1 MSVPQAGQAV
11 WGTEEAEMNAILC
24 LTSPGQLRKTIEKY
38 EELTGGT
45 TMEEA
50 IRSEC
55 SGALQEGYLAIGQF
69 CLSDCLGTSPWVS
82 SLSVCLGYLAMGQFS
97 LCLPW
102 LPRHGS
108 VLSLFALATS
118 PWVSSLSVCLGYLAM
133 GQFSLSLS
141 LSLFAWATSP

>member
-1 MSVPQAGQAV
+1 
-11 WGTEEAEMNAILC
+11 MNAILC

-69 CLSDCLGTSPWVS
+69 
-82 SLSVCLGYLAMGQFS
+82 SLSVCLDYLAIGQFS
-97 LCLPW
+97 L
-102 LPRHGS
+102 S
-108 VLSLFALATS
+108 D
-118 PWVSSLSVCLGYLAM
+118 CLGYLAM
-133 GQFSLSLS
+133 GQFSLSVCLDYLAIGQFSLRLPGLPRHRSVLS
-141 LSLFAWATSP
+141 LCLP

>member
-1 MSVPQAGQAV
+1 MLSAPQAGQAV
-11 WGTEEAEMNAILC
+11 WGTEEAELNAILC

-69 CLSDCLGTSPWVS
+69 S
-82 SLSVCLGYLAMGQFS
+82 
-97 LCLPW
+97 
-102 LPRHGS
+102 
-108 VLSLFALATS
+108 LSLF
-118 PWVSSLSVCLGYLAM
+118 
-133 GQFSLSLS
+133 LS

>member
-1 MSVPQAGQAV
+1 
-11 WGTEEAEMNAILC
+11 MNAILC

-69 CLSDCLGTSPWVS
+69 SLSVCLDYLAIGQFSLSV
-82 SLSVCLGYLAMGQFS
+82 SLSVCLGYLAIGQF
-97 LCLPW
+97 
-102 LPRHGS
+102 
-108 VLSLFALATS
+108 
-118 PWVSSLSVCLGYLAM
+118 SLSVCLGYLAI
-133 GQFSLSLS
+133 GQFSLSLCLPWLPHHRS
-141 LSLFAWATSP
+141 VLSLFAMATSP